1 MKIKFLAF
9 LLVLPMLAYCD
20 KPVNPEENPE
30 DTEQTEK
37 PDQGPED
44 APTSDN
50 VVQDTPSAEG
60 PQEITNGCVVL
71 ACNPDVQKFL
81 TEVTY
86 PDHDYSYSKVLEYE
100 GGYDGKIRD
109 DETDIV
115 KSDKPSEYVIKWTED
130 KAAGDLTLR
139 LSEPT
144 WSMEQTIDAGESSVN
159 ITNLVPNTHYTYSV
173 TANNGTVMTEGE
185 FDTYGAIRQLYFKH
199 SVRNV
204 RDLGGWKT
212 YDGKMV
218 KYRMIYRG
226 GRIDKSPSQ
235 TEYISRVGR
244 KAMLAEGIKAQL
256 DIRGTSDVNKE
267 PAFAEWDFCAPIIKT
282 GGDDMLVAY
291 DSSIEGAKKGDKM
304 RQCMQF
310 IIDMA
315 KENKPVYFHCSL
327 GRDRTGTLALIVL
340 GLLDVI
346 EGDISKEY
354 EVTYFAPL
362 GYSVAKDGVENKKN
376 PLVFQNLRT
385 KWAYKPTAEYI
396 WKNYVAEGERFSQG
410 VEKYLLEIGIS
421 QEDIDAYREIMIV
434 DAYPDLTPAE

>member
-1 MKIKFLAF
+1 MILAMKLKFLAF
-9 LLVLPMLAYCD
+9 LLILPMLAYCD

-81 TEVTY
+81 TEITY

-100 GGYDGKIRD
+100 GGYDGKFRD
-109 DETDIV
+109 DETDVV

-199 SVRNV
+199 SVRKD
-204 RDLGGWKT
+204 R
-212 YDGKMV
+212 
-218 KYRMIYRG
+218 
-226 GRIDKSPSQ
+226 KS
-235 TEYISRVGR
+235 TR
-244 KAMLAEGIKAQL
+244 
-256 DIRGTSDVNKE
+256 
-267 PAFAEWDFCAPIIKT
+267 
-282 GGDDMLVAY
+282 
-291 DSSIEGAKKGDKM
+291 
-304 RQCMQF
+304 
-310 IIDMA
+310 
-315 KENKPVYFHCSL
+315 
-327 GRDRTGTLALIVL
+327 
-340 GLLDVI
+340 
-346 EGDISKEY
+346 
-354 EVTYFAPL
+354 
-362 GYSVAKDGVENKKN
+362 
-376 PLVFQNLRT
+376 
-385 KWAYKPTAEYI
+385 
-396 WKNYVAEGERFSQG
+396 
-410 VEKYLLEIGIS
+410 
-421 QEDIDAYREIMIV
+421 
-434 DAYPDLTPAE
+434 

>member
-1 MKIKFLAF
+1 MKLKFLAF
-9 LLVLPMLAYCD
+9 LLVLPMLAFCD
-20 KPVNPEENPE
+20 DPVTPDETPE
-30 DTEQTEK
+30 DTEQTDK
-37 PDQGPED
+37 GPED

-50 VVQDTPSAEG
+50 ITPDTQDPELPT
-60 PQEITNGCVVL
+60 EIKDGDVVL
-71 ACNPDVQKFL
+71 ACNPDVHKFL

-100 GGYDGKIRD
+100 GGFDGKTRD
-109 DETDIV
+109 SEDDVV
-115 KSDKPSEYVIKWTED
+115 KSDKPSEYSIRWTAD
-130 KAAGDLTLR
+130 KAAGDLTFV

-144 WSMEQTIDAGESSVN
+144 WSWEQTVDAGESYVTV
-159 ITNLVPNTHYTYSV
+159 TNLVPNTHYTYSV
-173 TANNGTVMTEGE
+173 TANNGTVMTQGE
-185 FDTYGAIRQLYFKH
+185 FDTYGSIHHLFFKH

-226 GRIDKSPSQ
+226 GRIGKD
-235 TEYISRVGR
+235 YISKTGQ
-244 KAMLAEGIKAQL
+244 KAMIAEGIKARL
-256 DIRGTSDVNKE
+256 DIRGTSDVSKA
-267 PAFAEWDFCAPIIKT
+267 PAIEGWDFCAPIIKT

-340 GLLDVI
+340 GLLDVV

-354 EVTYFAPL
+354 EVTYFAPI
-362 GYSVAKDGVENKKN
+362 GYSIAKDGSENKKN
-376 PLVFQNLRT
+376 PLVFRNLRT
-385 KWAYKPTAEYI
+385 TWAYKPTAEYI
-396 WKNYVAEGERFSQG
+396 WKNYTTEGERFSVG
-410 VEKYLLEIGIS
+410 VERYLLDIGIS

-434 DAYPDLTPAE
+434 DAYPDLTPAN

>member
-1 MKIKFLAF
+1 MKLKFLAF
-9 LLVLPMLAYCD
+9 LLVIPMLTFCD
-20 KPVNPEENPE
+20 NPVEPEQNPD

-50 VVQDTPSAEG
+50 VTPDTQEPELA
-60 PQEITNGCVVL
+60 PEITDGCVVL
-71 ACNPDVQKFL
+71 ACNPDVHKFL

-109 DETDIV
+109 DETDVV
-115 KSDKPSEYVIKWTED
+115 KSDKPSEYTVRWTAD
-130 KAAGDLTLR
+130 PAAGDLTFV

-144 WSMEQTIDAGESSVN
+144 WSSTETVAAGESYVN
-159 ITNLVPNTHYTYSV
+159 VTNLVPNTHYTYSV
-173 TANNGTVMTEGE
+173 TAANGTVMTEGE
-185 FDTYGAIRQLYFKH
+185 FDTYGSIHHLFFKH

-226 GRIDKSPSQ
+226 GRIGKD
-235 TEYISRVGR
+235 YISRTGQ
-244 KAMLAEGIKAQL
+244 KAMLAEGIRAQL
-256 DIRGTSDVNKE
+256 DIRGTSDVSKE
-267 PAFAEWDFCAPIIKT
+267 PALPEFEFCAPIIKT
-282 GGDDMLVAY
+282 GGDDMLKAY
-291 DSSIEGAKKGDKM
+291 DSTIEGAKPGDKM

-310 IIDMA
+310 VIDMA
-315 KENKPVYFHCSL
+315 KANKPVYFHCSL
-327 GRDRTGTLALIVL
+327 GRDRTGTLTIIIL

-362 GYSVAKDGVENKKN
+362 GYSVAKDGVENKRK
-376 PLVFQNLRT
+376 PLVFKNLRT
-385 KWAYKPTAEYI
+385 TWAYKPTAEYI
-396 WKNYVAEGERFSQG
+396 WKNYVNEGERFSVG
-410 VEKYLLEIGIS
+410 VERYLLEIGIS
-421 QEDIDAYREIMIV
+421 QEDINAFRDIMLV
-434 DAYPDLTPAE
+434 EAYPDLTPVE